1 MASATEKGIVKHLQF
16 RGSEWL
22 VEVEVNGHKLV
33 TYRSLEK
40 ETLELGQEIA
50 VLVHRAYLF
59 NDERSWIQ
67 ENSLK
72 TDPMPVYI

>member
-1 MASATEKGIVKHLQF
+1 M
-16 RGSEWL
+16 
-22 VEVEVNGHKLV
+22 EVNGHKLV

-40 ETLELGQEIA
+40 ETLTPGQEIA

-67 ENSLK
+67 ENGLK
-72 TDPMPVYI
+72 EDPMPVFI